1 MSTWPR
7 LKDRGLSK
15 HRILPAF
22 CLPLLPLRLAQ
33 LTTYGTK
40 ARAQLLTVA
49 TRLHCSP
56 TISRARLRLRYLLQP
71 TSASTTGITDTHTIT
86 VIFLLESEI
95 SQVVIPWFDQGISQ
109 HSLIRHQSAC
119 RNVVTAMAR
128 FSIPT
133 KGRLS
138 SDVRLPPSN
147 PAVQKVLS
155 RLSRSSLLFLV
166 LEWLNDDNAQLC
178 APLLGEEDD
187 DDRFYPPA
195 SSIEELRTIYA
206 DLQHR
211 KGSKREVYDRITEG
225 DWQHGLTLYQMALA
239 DAQYLQDHPTSQKW
253 TAYRIALLKEASYSE
268 DEEQPPEVDKESLI
282 LPRFHPSS
290 FIQTLQVHVLPDVKA
305 HYHFHRPQGL
315 ALSVLRIFLIE
326 SPYSTS
332 MTHLSS
338 GLPQTDSD
346 FDSSRTLYVAF
357 PDASP
362 FVYLSKSQTVGS
374 LGASESKSFRNLVVE
389 GIPKA
394 LSRPRERYTLRPTN
408 ISTRNLDALLH
419 VRGVGRTNAAGGGW
433 DIYADKKKND
443 SPLDSILPTPPLS
456 EESSDDTLESA
467 TKANPKRK
475 ANGPDDTEKFAKRA
489 QLCAQARFGDTAK
502 IDDGLGIERVDIVI
516 EDPFPSSSHSG
527 SMGSERGPGGEAAV
541 GTSKPRG
548 RRRGSAEVSFRDDSD
563 TGDNPSRQDA
573 STWAPNVKLT
583 FHGPHVFAG
592 MRQLVENGIID
603 GERMPGWLTGEEG
616 VTVGAVRHGRIRG
629 HKGSGL

>member
-1 MSTWPR
+1 
-7 LKDRGLSK
+7 
-15 HRILPAF
+15 
-22 CLPLLPLRLAQ
+22 
-33 LTTYGTK
+33 
-40 ARAQLLTVA
+40 
-49 TRLHCSP
+49 
-56 TISRARLRLRYLLQP
+56 
-71 TSASTTGITDTHTIT
+71 
-86 VIFLLESEI
+86 
-95 SQVVIPWFDQGISQ
+95 
-109 HSLIRHQSAC
+109 
-119 RNVVTAMAR
+119 MAR
-128 FSIPT
+128 FSIPI

-147 PAVQKVLS
+147 LVVQKTLS
-155 RLSRSSLLFLV
+155 RLSRPSLLFLV

-187 DDRFYPPA
+187 GDGFYPPA
-195 SSIEELRTIYA
+195 SSIEELRAIYA

-211 KGSKREVYDRITEG
+211 KGSKREVFDRITEG

-253 TAYRIALLKEASYSE
+253 TAYRIAPLKEASYLD

-290 FIQTLQVHVLPDVKA
+290 FIQSLQAHVLPDVKA

-315 ALSVLRIFLIE
+315 ALSILRIFLIE

-338 GLPQTDSD
+338 SLPPTDSD

-362 FVYLSKSQTVGS
+362 FVYLSKSQAVGS
-374 LGASESKSFRNLVVE
+374 LGASESKSFRSLVVE

-394 LSRPRERYTLRPTN
+394 LSRPRERYTLKPTN
-408 ISTRNLDALLH
+408 ISTKNLDALLH

-433 DIYADKKKND
+433 GIYADKKKNE
-443 SPLDSILPTPPLS
+443 SPLDSVLPTPPLS
-456 EESSDDTLESA
+456 EESSDDALESA
-467 TKANPKRK
+467 TKPNSKRK
-475 ANGPDDTEKFAKRA
+475 ADGPDDAKKFVKRA
-489 QLCAQARFGDTAK
+489 RLCAQARFGDTAK

-516 EDPFPSSSHSG
+516 EDPFPNSFQSVP
-527 SMGSERGPGGEAAV
+527 MGNERGPEDEADI
-541 GTSKPRG
+541 GTSKRKGG
-548 RRRGSAEVSFRDDSD
+548 RRSNAEISFENHSD
-563 TGDNPSRQDA
+563 TGENRPDA
-573 STWAPNVKLT
+573 KIWVPNVKLT

-592 MRQLVENGIID
+592 IRQLVENGIID

>member
-1 MSTWPR
+1 MT
-7 LKDRGLSK
+7 
-15 HRILPAF
+15 
-22 CLPLLPLRLAQ
+22 
-33 LTTYGTK
+33 
-40 ARAQLLTVA
+40 
-49 TRLHCSP
+49 
-56 TISRARLRLRYLLQP
+56 
-71 TSASTTGITDTHTIT
+71 
-86 VIFLLESEI
+86 
-95 SQVVIPWFDQGISQ
+95 
-109 HSLIRHQSAC
+109 
-119 RNVVTAMAR
+119 R

-147 PAVQKVLS
+147 PAARKILS
-155 RLSRSSLLFLV
+155 RLSRPSLLFLV

-187 DDRFYPPA
+187 DDGFYPPA
-195 SSIEELRTIYA
+195 SSIEELRAIYA
-206 DLQHR
+206 DLQNR
-211 KGSKREVYDRITEG
+211 KGSKREVLDRITEG

-253 TAYRIALLKEASYSE
+253 TAYRIAPLKEASHL
-268 DEEQPPEVDKESLI
+268 DGEEQPPEVDKESLI

-290 FIQTLQVHVLPDVKA
+290 FIQSLQAHVLPDVKA

-332 MTHLSS
+332 MTPLSN
-338 GLPQTDSD
+338 GLPPTDSD

-362 FVYLSKSQTVGS
+362 FIYLSKSQTVGS

-408 ISTRNLDALLH
+408 ISTKNLDVLLH
-419 VRGVGRTNAAGGGW
+419 VRGVGRTNAACGGW
-433 DIYADKKKND
+433 DIYADKKKNE
-443 SPLDSILPTPPLS
+443 SPLDIILPTPPLS

-467 TKANPKRK
+467 TKATSKRK
-475 ANGPDDTEKFAKRA
+475 AGGPDDAEKFAKRA
-489 QLCAQARFGDTAK
+489 RLCAQARFGDTAK

-516 EDPFPSSSHSG
+516 EDPFPGSSQSG
-527 SMGSERGPGGEAAV
+527 PVGNERGPRDEPGV
-541 GTSKPRG
+541 GTSKPKGGRG
-548 RRRGSAEVSFRDDSD
+548 DNAEVSIEDDSD
-563 TGDNPSRQDA
+563 SGESRPRPDA
-573 STWAPNVKLT
+573 PTWVPNVKLT

-592 MRQLVENGIID
+592 VRQLVENGIID

-616 VTVGAVRHGRIRG
+616 VTMGAVRHGRIRG